1 MTKLFSLIALLLCCL
16 VPNQGIA
23 DSPALTIAEKQFGN
37 VAYVSGGIGDEER
50 DEIRLRE
57 RDFNL
62 KLLFAERDG
71 SYIGNIDVVI
81 VTAKGETVLEAN
93 AVGPFLLARL
103 PKGNYVIKASMNGQL
118 QQKKLSIVEKR
129 KQEGVF
135 RW

>member
-1 MTKLFSLIALLLCCL
+1 MTKLFSLIALLLCGL
-16 VPNQGIA
+16 IPNQGIA
-23 DSPALTIAEKQFGN
+23 DSQAFTLAEKHFGN
-37 VAYVSGGIGDEER
+37 VTYVSGGIGDEER

-62 KLLFAERDG
+62 KLLFSERDG
-71 SYIGNIDVVI
+71 SYLGNIDLVI
-81 VTAKGETVLEAN
+81 VTAKGETVLEVN
-93 AVGPFLLARL
+93 ALGPFLLARL
-103 PKGNYVIKASMNGQL
+103 PRGTYVVKASMNGQL

>member
-1 MTKLFSLIALLLCCL
+1 MAKLFSLIALLLCCL
-16 VPNQGIA
+16 VPNQGVA
-23 DSPALTIAEKQFGN
+23 DSQALTLAEKQFGN